1 MKKIIKTFFK
11 NKNILITGGTGSF
24 GKATTEY
31 LLKANPKKIV
41 IFSRDELK
49 QYHMQKDI
57 NDQRLRY
64 FIGDIRD
71 KDRLNLAFRGID
83 IVIHAAALKHVP
95 KAELDPSE
103 FIKTNIIGSENVIYA
118 ALENDVER
126 VMFISTDKAVNP
138 INLYGS
144 TKLCSE
150 KLFVASN
157 NIVGSRNIKFSIS
170 RYGNV
175 INSRGSLLPL
185 ISEKKKKKQ
194 NIFLTHKD
202 MTRFFITLQQGVEF
216 VLSNIIRMKGGEI
229 FIPKMNSY
237 KIEEIIKKLTNQKK
251 IPISG
256 IRVGEK
262 IHETLIGI
270 DESSNVIDFGEFYLI
285 KPFKL
290 FDDDKRD
297 YRSNILK
304 ERGKKISKRFEY
316 TSKNTVTFDKK
327 LLKQMH

>member
-1 MKKIIKTFFK
+1 MQKNIKKFFK

-24 GKATTEY
+24 GRATTEY
-31 LLKANPKKIV
+31 LLKTDPKKIV

-57 NDQRLRY
+57 NNKRLRY

-95 KAELDPSE
+95 KAEFDPSE
-103 FIKTNIIGSENVIYA
+103 FIKTNILGSENVIYA
-118 ALENDVER
+118 ALTNNVER

-185 ISEKKKKKQ
+185 IHEKKK
-194 NIFLTHKD
+194 
-202 MTRFFITLQQGVEF
+202 
-216 VLSNIIRMKGGEI
+216 IR
-229 FIPKMNSY
+229 
-237 KIEEIIKKLTNQKK
+237 KICL
-251 IPISG
+251 
-256 IRVGEK
+256 
-262 IHETLIGI
+262 
-270 DESSNVIDFGEFYLI
+270 
-285 KPFKL
+285 
-290 FDDDKRD
+290 
-297 YRSNILK
+297 
-304 ERGKKISKRFEY
+304 
-316 TSKNTVTFDKK
+316 
-327 LLKQMH
+327 